1 MASLYKK
8 QVMVTNPRTRERVK
22 AKSKKWW
29 GRYRDVNGRRKRV
42 PLSVDKMAA
51 QAMLNQ
57 IVRRVE
63 RTKAGLIDPTDGQRK
78 RPLVQH
84 IAEFEKHQA
93 NRGVNPRHTKGVI
106 SRIAKLLNARHWQ
119 LIGEITADGTLD
131 FLGQLLRDGSSP
143 QTYNHYLRAAKQF
156 TRWLVREQRT
166 STDPL
171 LDLAGLN
178 VRADRRHDRRA
189 LSTEEFHRLVEAARK
204 GKHVEGLPGPDRA
217 MLYILA
223 AWTGFRKSEISS
235 LTRQSLRLD
244 DDPPT
249 ATIEARHSKHR
260 RKDTLVLHTELARQ
274 LREWLAAKPCQDPLQ
289 LLFPISKL
297 VPRCPER
304 RTHKMMERDLATART
319 NWLDEAETAE
329 QRRDRVKTDFLCYRD
344 HQGLFADFHSMRH
357 LFITNLERAGIS
369 PKMAQTLARHSDIR
383 LTLGV
388 YTHIEIHDCTL
399 AIQSLPAPPDGANV
413 KVGHDHLLQATTP
426 NGRRHYAIPWRSL
439 G

>member
-8 QVMVTNPRTRERVK
+8 RVTITSPRTGQRIK
-22 AKSKKWW
+22 KKSNKWW
-29 GRYRDVNGRRKRV
+29 GQYRDVNGRLKRV
-42 PLSVDKMAA
+42 PLAVDKMAA

-57 IVRRVE
+57 IVQRVE
-63 RTKAGLIDPTDGQRK
+63 RTKAGLIDPTEGQRK

-84 IAEFEKHQA
+84 VAEFEKHQA
-93 NRGVNPRHTKGVI
+93 NRGINPVHTKGVV
-106 SRIAKLLNARHWQ
+106 SRIKKVLGSQHWKM
-119 LIGEITADGTLD
+119 IGEITADGALD
-131 FLGQLLRDGSSP
+131 FLGQMLRDGSSP

-156 TRWLVREQRT
+156 TRWLVRERRT
-166 STDPL
+166 PTDPL
-171 LDLAGLN
+171 LHLAGLN

-189 LSTEEFHRLVEAARK
+189 LSSEEFHRLVEAARN
-204 GKHVEGLPGPDRA
+204 GKRVEGLPGPDRA

-235 LTRQSLRLD
+235 LTPESLRLD
-244 DDPPT
+244 DEPPT

-260 RKDTLVLHTELARQ
+260 RKDTLVLHPELARQ
-274 LREWLAAKPCQDPLQ
+274 LREWLAAKPCFDPCQ

-297 VPRCPER
+297 VPGCPER
-304 RTHKMMERDLATART
+304 RAFKMMERDLAAARD
-319 NWLDEAETAE
+319 NWLDEAETAGE
-329 QRRDRVKTDFLCYRD
+329 RAERLRTDYLCYRD
-344 HQGLFADFHSMRH
+344 HRGLFADFHSMRH

-399 AIQSLPAPPDGANV
+399 AIQSLPAPPDGANGR
-413 KVGHDHLLQATTP
+413 VGNGHLLQASGTT
-426 NGRRHYAIPWRSL
+426 G
-439 G
+439 